1 VLYRQQCCNGR
12 VTGPLVFTPGAAARA
27 FDAVAAVWFV
37 FEAVMGLLQR
47 WRARSGVRNDPT
59 FWVLYVCIAGSVLLS
74 QALGR
79 SDALP
84 WPGGRLWPVVAGLVL
99 IVAGVALRAWSIITL
114 GRFFQYQIRIQAGH
128 TVVTNGPYRFVRHP
142 SYTGVVLAIAGYALA
157 TGDVYSLVAA
167 LALSAA
173 GLAVRIR
180 AEERQLCE
188 ALGDDYAEF
197 AAHRKR
203 LIPGV
208 L

>member
-1 VLYRQQCCNGR
+1 
-12 VTGPLVFTPGAAARA
+12 VTGPLVFTPGAAATA
-27 FDAVAAVWFV
+27 FNSVAAVWFV
-37 FEAVMGLLQR
+37 FELVMNVRQR
-47 WRARSGVRNDPT
+47 WRARSGVRHDPT

-74 QALGR
+74 LALGR
-79 SDALP
+79 SDHLP

-99 IVAGVALRAWSIITL
+99 VVAGVALRAWAIITL

-128 TVVTNGPYRFVRHP
+128 TVVTNGPYRSVRHP
-142 SYTGVVLAIAGYALA
+142 SYTGIILAIAGYALA

-173 GLAVRIR
+173 GLTIRIR
-180 AEERQLCE
+180 AEERQLRE

-197 AAHRKR
+197 ATRRKR